1 MNIVNNIS
9 IECNIQIASIL
20 TMTKEK
26 ARIKLYGNMGRT
38 KFREFFFP
46 ITGVVKI
53 DYPLTNPDY
62 LDIELEHAFGGIL
75 WEIANRYKEIY
86 AGEDKTATEV
96 ESPNP
101 QLINRGR
108 SNGNYG
114 IWGHDLEDLY
124 FEGLQIF
131 GKEIVILIGS

>member
-1 MNIVNNIS
+1 MSKGITL
-9 IECNIQIASIL
+9 ECNIQIVSVL

-26 ARIKLYGNMGRT
+26 AGKKLIGGMDGLKT
-38 KFREFFFP
+38 SCFP
-46 ITGVVKI
+46 LPVSGVVKI

-62 LDIELEHAFGGIL
+62 LEIEAEHTFGGLL
-75 WEIANRYKEIY
+75 WEIANRYREIY

-124 FEGLQIF
+124 FERLQIVGNDISIF
-131 GKEIVILIGS
+131 VGS

>member
-1 MNIVNNIS
+1 MNIVHNIS
-9 IECNIQIASIL
+9 IECNIQVAQVL
-20 TMTKEK
+20 KMTKEK
-26 ARIKLYGNMGRT
+26 AQKRLAGNLGRIQ
-38 KFREFFFP
+38 FREFTSAV
-46 ITGVVKI
+46 TGVVKI
-53 DYPLTNPDY
+53 DYPLTNPDF
-62 LDIELEHAFGGIL
+62 LEIEAEHAFGGIL

-96 ESPNP
+96 ESLNP

>member
-1 MNIVNNIS
+1 MSIANKKS

-26 ARIKLYGNMGRT
+26 ARIKLYGKLGRT

-53 DYPLTNPDY
+53 DYPLTNPDF
-62 LDIELEHAFGGIL
+62 LEIEAEHTFGGIL

-86 AGEDKTATEV
+86 AGEEKTATEV

-124 FEGLQIF
+124 FERLQIVGNDISIF
-131 GKEIVILIGS
+131 VGS